1 MKRLMTIMATLLL
14 AGTASAGVPQQLTY
28 QGRLF
33 DQNGNPLN
41 ASATVTVDIF
51 AGLTGGTTLWT
62 ETYSAG
68 TSGAV
73 AVVEGF
79 YSLNLGN
86 QTAFPANLWDGTT
99 RYLQLTV
106 NGEVLT
112 PRQPIV
118 SVAYAIHAGEA
129 DSVNN
134 ATVTVDSSGISV
146 NGAPIVNA
154 TGAWVGSVAGLQGPT
169 GPTGPTGPAGADGAN
184 GAAGAA
190 GATGP
195 TGPTGA
201 TGPTGPAGAAG
212 APAPVGTGQNLIYF
226 TKDVTQFTN
235 VGGDVPTITLNTTDV
250 KMGNASF
257 DISDTNVSSGTG
269 SQNTFGQFI
278 PVDPTRLYE
287 GRIRVK
293 LTSGSGTFSAG
304 YAAYDKNQTF
314 IPGNGGTTFGN
325 FIANGAGLTAGT
337 WTLFQGQ
344 VTGEGTSIYNFPANT
359 RFIKPVVITN
369 FNNAGNTR
377 IDAFEIADIGMGC
390 ATGFSAVNGG
400 KLCVDN
406 TLEAAATFYNA
417 MAACE
422 AKPGHGM
429 VSHVCHYTEAMDA
442 CGAYLQSPPALSF
455 DFVAGASGNAG
466 WYSDETAD
474 DTFEVWNEASCSVA
488 GYNIN
493 GPPTGAGSLQY
504 RCCY

>member
-14 AGTASAGVPQQLTY
+14 AGTAFAGVPQQLTY

-41 ASATVTVDIF
+41 ASATITVDVF
-51 AGLTGGTTLWT
+51 AALTGGSSLWT
-62 ETYSAG
+62 ETYSSG

-79 YSLNLGN
+79 YSLNLGT

-118 SVAYAIHAGEA
+118 SVAYALHAGEA

-134 ATVTVDSSGISV
+134 GTVTVDANGISV

-154 TGAWVGSVAGLQGPT
+154 SGAWVGSVAGLQGPA
-169 GPTGPTGPAGADGAN
+169 GPTGPAGANGADGAQGPVGPTGPAGAN
-184 GAAGAA
+184 GAAGA
-190 GATGP
+190 TGP
-195 TGPTGA
+195 A
-201 TGPTGPAGAAG
+201 GPAGAA
-212 APAPVGTGQNLIYF
+212 APVGTGQNLIYF

-257 DISDTNVSSGTG
+257 DISDTNVSSGAG

-287 GRIRVK
+287 GRIWAK
-293 LTSGSGTFSAG
+293 MTSGSGTFSAG
-304 YAAYDKNQTF
+304 FAAYDKNQVF
-314 IPGNGGTTFGN
+314 ITGNGGTFTN
-325 FIANGAGLTAGT
+325 FIANGAALTANT

-344 VTGEGTSIYNFPANT
+344 VTGEGTTIYNFPANT
-359 RFIKPVVITN
+359 RFIKPVVFTN
-369 FNNAGNTR
+369 AANAGNTR
-377 IDAFEIADIGMGC
+377 IDGFEIADIGMGC

-406 TLEAAATFYNA
+406 TLETAATIYNA
-417 MAACE
+417 FAACE
-422 AKPGHGM
+422 NKPGKGM
-429 VSHVCHYTEAMDA
+429 VSHVCHYSEAMDA
-442 CGAYLQSPPALSF
+442 CGAYLQSPSAFPF
-455 DFVAGASGNAG
+455 DYFAGATGNTT

-474 DTFEVWNEASCSVA
+474 DTFEVSNEANCSVA

-493 GPPTGAGSLQY
+493 GPPAASGNAYQY